1 MMRRMSNLLRD
12 LCSVFTAP
20 FVERH
25 VVAFVERFVQQRPR
39 LGLSRDEAGNL
50 LIELRSN
57 STLPRIVFAAHMDHP
72 GLVAQDMI
80 DAQTLDARFHGGVL
94 IDYVRG
100 SVVRFL
106 DDQGEVTGTVTD
118 CTPEDPDRPAYPGRV
133 TVRVARRVSPGSPG
147 MFDVGEGRFEI
158 SPADARRMTF
168 HSRVCDN
175 LAGAAA
181 ALEMLD
187 TLLNSNTAPESP
199 VAVLLTRGEEEGFV
213 GAIAAVLKPMLL
225 RDTDRLVVIE
235 CSAAQSYAPQG
246 AGCVVRIGDRT
257 SVFNSSLSYFLTQ
270 QADDLSKRDLSFKY
284 QRALMPGGTCEA
296 TVYDAFGYI
305 AGSICVPLGNYHNMD
320 TTTKKIAAEFID
332 MNDWQSMVKLFVSV
346 SLNGHLF
353 SSDNV
358 VLKEKLTKRYKMFQ
372 KFLTNLSDENP

>member
-1 MMRRMSNLLRD
+1 
-12 LCSVFTAP
+12 
-20 FVERH
+20 
-25 VVAFVERFVQQRPR
+25 
-39 LGLSRDEAGNL
+39 
-50 LIELRSN
+50 
-57 STLPRIVFAAHMDHP
+57 
-72 GLVAQDMI
+72 
-80 DAQTLDARFHGGVL
+80 
-94 IDYVRG
+94 
-100 SVVRFL
+100 VRFL

-118 CTPEDPDRPAYPGRV
+118 CTPEDPDRPAYPARV
-133 TVRVARRVSPGSPG
+133 TVRVTRRVSPGSPG

-158 SPADARRMTF
+158 SPADARRTTF

-187 TLLNSNTAPESP
+187 TLLNSSTAPESP
-199 VAVLLTRGEEEGFV
+199 VAVLLTRGEEEGFI

-225 RDTDRLVVIE
+225 LDTDRLVVIE

-270 QADDLSKRDLSFKY
+270 QADDLSKRDSSFKY

-305 AGSICVPLGNYHNMD
+305 AGSICIPLGNYHNMD
-320 TTTKKIAAEFID
+320 TTTKTIAAEFID

-358 VLKEKLTKRYKMFQ
+358 VLKEKLTKRYEMFQ